1 MGLKKNE
8 NDGCYFAFWLFVV
21 VCFCLFS
28 VNDEDVSKKNEKRTS
43 YKYYSYIIVTYT

>member
-28 VNDEDVSKKNEKRTS
+28 VNDEDVSKKNEKRNGTLL
-43 YKYYSYIIVTYT
+43 KN